1 MRMSSISNECG
12 GCRSILLRRD
22 LCTNRS
28 LATKENFIKA
38 LIEFLFSD
46 TSVIEM
52 KRIKSTLFSI
62 YSQNILCLIW

>member
-1 MRMSSISNECG
+1 MCMSSISNECG

-46 TSVIEM
+46 TSVKWKELKAPYSVFIH
-52 KRIKSTLFSI
+52 KI
-62 YSQNILCLIW
+62 YYA